1 MDLGTDLSAL
11 PDLSFSL
18 KSGRANLVEALARRL
33 MTPRG
38 GLFYDLNYGFDLR
51 AYLQEDINPQTVFEL
66 ESLVAVELQK
76 DQRVLAAEV
85 TVSQPE
91 HNALRLDALIQLADG
106 PFRLILRAT
115 DVSVEVL
122 YAGA

>member
-122 YAGA
+122 HAGA

>member
-38 GLFYDLNYGFDLR
+38 GLFYDLSYGFDLR

-85 TVSQPE
+85 AVSQPE

>member
-115 DVSVEVL
+115 DGSVEVL